1 MFFSRKAASPNG
13 PLPAH
18 FLPRNSRLHDV
29 LFNLPDN
36 WQVRENL
43 QIGHVPGCTVLV
55 SEVGIFVLYPQDV
68 SGVILHNPR
77 SLIVSEQNLNPQ
89 LQMAQ
94 QSGQMLSRMLKE
106 RVHTVMLFKQLV
118 EPEELKA
125 RALSPNVTREWE
137 VENVKVVTW
146 ESLRAYILTYT
157 RKLYTPEEVVALSRK
172 IKDMSS

>member
-1 MFFSRKAASPNG
+1 MFFNRKAKQPDTA
-13 PLPAH
+13 LPAH
-18 FLPRNSRLHDV
+18 FLPKNSRLHDV

-55 SEVGIFVLYPQDV
+55 SEVGIFVLYPQDIC
-68 SGVILHNPR
+68 GVILHNPR

-94 QSGQMLSRMLKE
+94 QSATMLSRMLNQ
-106 RVHTVMLFKQLV
+106 RVHAVMLFKQLV

-125 RALSPNVTREWE
+125 RALSQSVTREWE

-157 RKLYTPEEVVALSRK
+157 RKIFTPEEVVALSRK
-172 IKDMSS
+172 IKELGK

>member
-1 MFFSRKAASPNG
+1 MFFTRKAQQQTG
-13 PLPAH
+13 LPAH
-18 FLPRNSRLHDV
+18 FLPKNSKLHDV
-29 LFNLPDN
+29 LFNLPDS

-43 QIGHVPGCTVLV
+43 QIGHVPGCTVV
-55 SEVGIFVLYPQDV
+55 ISETGIFVLYPQDI

-94 QSGQMLSRMLKE
+94 QSAQTLSRMLKE
-106 RVHTVMLFKQLV
+106 RVHAVMLFKQLV

-125 RALSPNVTREWE
+125 KSLNPNTNREWE

-146 ESLRAYILTYT
+146 ESLKLYLLTFS
-157 RKLYTPEEVVALSRK
+157 RKLYTPEQVILLSRK
-172 IKDMSS
+172 IKELAG